1 MKWIIDVFLFPEFI
15 MGIIIFIGT
24 SLLGRM
30 WSERIESTVQTIL
43 GFMVLQIGSMVVI
56 NSLTPFSEMFDKAFG
71 LTGLMLEDNAVSQF
85 VQITLGKET
94 ALILVIGFA
103 MNMLLARI
111 TRFKYIYLT
120 GNMLFTSAAIFAL
133 TLKQLGLS
141 LGWIVLV
148 GGVIQGVYSIIF
160 PAISYRSVQAVTK
173 EKEPLGMAFP
183 GSSLIA
189 FSSAI
194 GGRIG
199 KNSADA
205 EEIPFPNRLAFLK
218 NRSVTMA
225 LVN

>member
-1 MKWIIDVFLFPEFI
+1 MSFIIDVFLFPEFI
-15 MGIIIFIGT
+15 MGLIILVGT
-24 SLLGRM
+24 SLLGKS

-43 GFMVLQIGSMVVI
+43 GFMVLQIGSMVVV

-194 GGRIG
+194 GGYIG

-205 EEIPFPNRLAFLK
+205 EEIPFPNSLAFLK